1 MKEINDRIS
10 REQVIALRQ
19 GDASAGLRKDYWS
32 DDDREMLK
40 KKYQDGDGI
49 TELALVFRRTEPA
62 IVSQLTALKMFKR
75 SRAPRRKEP
84 DCLCPNVNAIRTVL
98 NAGKRYCLRQQAI
111 VDEF

>member
-1 MKEINDRIS
+1 MKETNDRIS

-49 TELALVFRRTEPA
+49 TELALIFRRTETA
-62 IVSQLTALKMFKR
+62 IFTQLYALGMFAR

-84 DCLCPNVNAIRTVL
+84 DCLCPKCERYPDCAKCQETVL
-98 NAGKRYCLRQQAI
+98 SASTS
-111 VDEF
+111 DS

>member
-19 GDASAGLRKDYWS
+19 GEASAGLRKDYWS

-49 TELALVFRRTEPA
+49 TELALVFRRTETA
-62 IVSQLTALKMFKR
+62 IVSQLSCLKMFKQC
-75 SRAPRRKEP
+75 RAPRRKEP
-84 DCLCPNVNAIRTVL
+84 DCLCPKCERYPDCAKCQETVL
-98 NAGKRYCLRQQAI
+98 SASTS
-111 VDEF
+111 DS